1 VCGYV
6 TIGRSGVGTQLTN
19 GFANMASAMLVGI
32 GLVYLIMVIL
42 VRLLPV
48 PVVIQFVLRL
58 HSAR

>member
-1 VCGYV
+1 V
-6 TIGRSGVGTQLTN
+6 TDSFV
-19 GFANMASAMLVGI
+19 NMAYVMLVGI